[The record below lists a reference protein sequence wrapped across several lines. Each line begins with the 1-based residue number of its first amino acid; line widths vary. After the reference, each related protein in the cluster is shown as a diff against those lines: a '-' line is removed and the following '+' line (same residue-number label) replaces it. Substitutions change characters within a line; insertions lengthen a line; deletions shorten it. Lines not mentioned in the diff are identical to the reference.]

1 MGGLAFSEEKEE
13 RIGGWRDGR
22 EKEIV
27 RTAGKEGELF
37 CWGKLIDYFT
47 KKLKNKQ
54 IQKGK

>member
-13 RIGGWRDGR
+13 RMGGWRDGR

-47 KKLKNKQ
+47 KN
-54 IQKGK
+54 